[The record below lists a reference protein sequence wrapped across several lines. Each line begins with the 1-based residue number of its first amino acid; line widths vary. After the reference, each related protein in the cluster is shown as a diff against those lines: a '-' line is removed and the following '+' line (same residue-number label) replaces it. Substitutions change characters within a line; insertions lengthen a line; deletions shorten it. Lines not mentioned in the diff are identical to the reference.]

1 MVSQSFDEKFVTN
14 KNQGTSKDVP
24 FLYWYIYQTTTI
36 QQSMKVKDILQES
49 MLIVGC
55 VVGVS
60 FVTGKEA
67 QAFVGNAKNILLFA
81 VIFGVGVLVLRSF
94 CNRFCLQNT
103 LEFAQFTFKK
113 RGHVVYFLLL
123 GCYFVCLVT
132 TLATVQNCFD
142 ELLCKTPFSLWSLA
156 VVLVA
161 IPMVKLGAKSFKTL
175 SILAFVGAFATFLFV
190 TFKHVPPNETTINPL
205 STTAYSLFSL
215 TMVLPV
221 CCTSKRSSKRENI
234 LCVLVATA
242 TIALLLWWVERV
254 ADFTMQLP
262 IGGNLVGV
270 GKVCLCVTISLCGLS
285 GAVGNALP
293 ICQGL
298 ADVIPDKTL
307 LSFVVLGVAWAISCL
322 GLEVFLKYGYVFVAV
337 VGLVIVARCL
347 CIKNYQ
353 TPSPSC

>member
-1 MVSQSFDEKFVTN
+1 MNSIIFQTIFIVGFYQYIN
-14 KNQGTSKDVP
+14 KHHHNCKV
-24 FLYWYIYQTTTI
+24 FAI

-81 VIFGVGVLVLRSF
+81 VIFGVGVLILRSF
-94 CNRFCLQNT
+94 CNRFRLQNT

-161 IPMVKLGAKSFKTL
+161 IFLLKWGAKSFKTL
-175 SILAFVGAFATFLFV
+175 SVLAFVGAFATFLFV
-190 TFKHVPPNETTINPL
+190 TFQHVPPNETTINPL

-221 CCTSKRSSKRENI
+221 CCSSKRCSKRENI

-270 GKVCLCVTISLCGLS
+270 GKVCLCVTIALCGLS

-337 VGLVIVARCL
+337 VGLLIVVRCL
-347 CIKNYQ
+347 SIKK
-353 TPSPSC
+353 SR

>member
-1 MVSQSFDEKFVTN
+1 
-14 KNQGTSKDVP
+14 
-24 FLYWYIYQTTTI
+24 
-36 QQSMKVKDILQES
+36 MKVRDILQES

-67 QAFVGNAKNILLFA
+67 QAFVGNTKNILLFA
-81 VIFGVGVLVLRSF
+81 VIFGMGVLVLRSF
-94 CNRFCLQNT
+94 CNKFCLQNT
-103 LEFAQFTFKK
+103 LEFAQFTCKNC
-113 RGHVVYFLLL
+113 RHVVYFLLL

-142 ELLCKTPFSLWSLA
+142 ELLCKTPLPLWSLA
-156 VVLVA
+156 VVLLA
-161 IPMVKLGAKSFKTL
+161 IPMLKRGTKSFKTI
-175 SILAFVGAFATFLFV
+175 SALAFVGAFATFLFV
-190 TFKHVPPNETTINPL
+190 TFQHVPPNETTINPL

-221 CCTSKRSSKRENI
+221 CCTSKRCSKWQNVI
-234 LCVLVATA
+234 CVLVATA

-270 GKVCLCVTISLCGLS
+270 GKVCLCVTVALCGLS
-285 GAVGNALP
+285 GVVGNALP

-298 ADVIPDKTL
+298 ADIIPDKNVL
-307 LSFVVLGVAWAISCL
+307 AFVALGVAWAISCL
-322 GLEVFLKYGYVFVAV
+322 GLDVFLTYGYMFVAV
-337 VGLVIVARCL
+337 VGLLIVVRCL
-347 CIKNYQ
+347 TAIVRRKI
-353 TPSPSC
+353 SK